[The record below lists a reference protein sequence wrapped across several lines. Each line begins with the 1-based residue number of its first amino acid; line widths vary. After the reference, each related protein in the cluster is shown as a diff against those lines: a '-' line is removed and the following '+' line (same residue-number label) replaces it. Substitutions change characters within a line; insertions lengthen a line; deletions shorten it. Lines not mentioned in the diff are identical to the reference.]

1 MKKLAAL
8 LAALGVMAACSDDP
22 TPLPDYQQTLADLP
36 TDPSGCTDRL
46 ILDNG
51 SSLSLTQTVNG
62 LKADTLYRVLAMMA
76 QEGSTARLRSCSQL
90 LAPPVV
96 EYRDS
101 KLTTDAVSVVA
112 CWQTM
117 RYINLQLS
125 FMGTAQGTHLFG
137 FHRRELV
144 ENADGSRTLH
154 VLLLHDKH
162 NDPAHYSRQTFL
174 SLPLLPLQETLRSGT
189 DSLHLTVGT
198 PDGERTYRFGL

>member
-8 LAALGVMAACSDDP
+8 LAALCVMAACSDDP

-36 TDPSGCTDRL
+36 TDPTGCAGRL
-46 ILDNG
+46 ILDDG

-62 LKADTLYRVLAMMA
+62 LRADTLYRVLALMA
-76 QEGSTARLRSCSQL
+76 QEGTTAQLRSCSQL

-112 CWQTM
+112 CWQTV

-125 FMGTAQGTHLFG
+125 FTGTAQGTHLFG
-137 FHRRELV
+137 FHRRGLV
-144 ENADGSRTLH
+144 ENADGSQTLH
-154 VLLLHDKH
+154 VLLLH
-162 NDPAHYSRQTFL
+162 NRNSDPAHYTRQTFL
-174 SLPLLPLQETLRSGT
+174 SLPLLPLQDELRSGT
-189 DSLHLTVGT
+189 DSLHLTIDT
-198 PDGERTYRFGL
+198 PDGERIYRFGL

>member
-8 LAALGVMAACSDDP
+8 LASLCVMAACSDDP
-22 TPLPDYQQTLADLP
+22 APLPNYQQTLADLP
-36 TDPSGCTDRL
+36 TDPTGCASQL

-51 SSLSLTQTVNG
+51 TCLTLTQTVNG
-62 LKADTLYRVLAMMA
+62 LKADTLYRVMA
-76 QEGSTARLRSCSQL
+76 LMVQEGPTAQLRSCSQL

-112 CWQTM
+112 CWQTV

-125 FMGTAQGTHLFG
+125 FTGTAQSTHLFG

-144 ENADGSRTLH
+144 ENADGSQTLH
-154 VLLLHDKH
+154 VLLLHNKN
-162 NDPAHYSRQTFL
+162 NDPAHYTRQTFL
-174 SLPLLPLQETLRSGT
+174 SLPLLPLQDELRSGT